1 MSVKDNFSSVDLVSA
16 FTRCVGI
23 GRKKV
28 EQMANEGEANAWV
41 SSMP

>member
-1 MSVKDNFSSVDLVSA
+1 MPAKDNFSSVDLVSA

-28 EQMANEGEANAWV
+28 GQMANEEEANA
-41 SSMP
+41 